1 MYRLL
6 TSIAVIAMAHVA
18 SAASP
23 DQEIVIRADRA
34 TLNQS
39 SGFAIYQGKAELKQ
53 GERALQADWLKI
65 ELRDGQPLRIEA
77 RGMPVELIDADAIE
91 ARGNHLIYDV
101 PDRRIRIFEQA
112 YVNHQGRIFEGA
124 ELEYN
129 LDNKQVDARGG
140 DDEDGRV
147 RLVIPAEELE

>member
-6 TSIAVIAMAHVA
+6 TSLVMLT
-18 SAASP
+18 AANYAWTTTP
-23 DQEIVIRADRA
+23 EQEIVIRADRA
-34 TLNQS
+34 TLNQT
-39 SGFAIYQGKAELKQ
+39 SGFAIYQGKAELHQ
-53 GERALQADWLKI
+53 GARALQADWLKI
-65 ELRDGQPLRIEA
+65 ELKDGQPLRIEA
-77 RGMPVELIDADAIE
+77 RGTPVELLDGESME

-101 PDRRIRIFEQA
+101 PERRIRIYEQA

-129 LDNKQVDARGG
+129 LDSKQVDARGG